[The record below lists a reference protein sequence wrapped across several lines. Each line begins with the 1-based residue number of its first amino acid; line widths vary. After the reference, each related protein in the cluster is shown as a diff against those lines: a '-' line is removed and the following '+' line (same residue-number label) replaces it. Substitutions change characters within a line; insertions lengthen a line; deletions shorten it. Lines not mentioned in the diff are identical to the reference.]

1 MEPIEYEFQVFIHP
15 CTLED
20 IIIEPPEDTVIT
32 IGTPEVVRSYSWTQ
46 VPACQYPVEVVF
58 VSNTNPP
65 PTYMQHDIDAQQIIF
80 PETQELSFAGDY
92 PNAEM
97 NVRVYIPTDYT
108 YTDTP
113 NRVFKDF
120 FKITIIDPC
129 PDSEFTP
136 FTVAD
141 E

>member
-1 MEPIEYEFQVFIHP
+1 MSRRAGFTPQLAAAYEMAN
-15 CTLED
+15 ED
-20 IIIEPPEDTVIT
+20 EK
-32 IGTPEVVRSYSWTQ
+32 RF
-46 VPACQYPVEVVF
+46 EVVF

-65 PTYMQHDIDAQQIIF
+65 PTYMRHDIDAQQIIF